1 MSTKTGSGQKKG
13 VGQLLIPLIAIC
25 LLIIFNLFR
34 DPGFFSIETKLN
46 TNGNTVLAG
55 NLIGAGAAVGNYL
68 LLGITVAKAAG
79 GPPEKVAMKVRSS
92 MTARMLGQAVICAA
106 AVGILKTNVYATILP
121 LLFPRIGIAF
131 RPMIDRKRGK
141 TAERDQTAE
150 AEGSDLLD

>member
-1 MSTKTGSGQKKG
+1 MAKLDPVVRKETAYAATWVAALSLVMEAAFLVLKRWSG
-13 VGQLLIPLIAIC
+13 A
-25 LLIIFNLFR
+25 
-34 DPGFFSIETKLN
+34 
-46 TNGNTVLAG
+46 VLAG

-92 MTARMLGQAVICAA
+92 MTARMLGQAVICAI

-131 RPMIDRKRGK
+131 RPMIDRKLGK
-141 TAERDQTAE
+141 TAETDQTAE

>member
-1 MSTKTGSGQKKG
+1 MAKLDPVVRNETAYAATWVAALSLVMEAAFLVLKRWSG
-13 VGQLLIPLIAIC
+13 A
-25 LLIIFNLFR
+25 
-34 DPGFFSIETKLN
+34 
-46 TNGNTVLAG
+46 VLAG

-92 MTARMLGQAVICAA
+92 MTARMLGQAVICAI

>member
-1 MSTKTGSGQKKG
+1 MAKLDPVVRKETAYAATWVAALSLVMEAAFLVLKRWSG
-13 VGQLLIPLIAIC
+13 A
-25 LLIIFNLFR
+25 
-34 DPGFFSIETKLN
+34 
-46 TNGNTVLAG
+46 VLAG

-131 RPMIDRKRGK
+131 RPMIDQKRGK
-141 TAERDQTAE
+141 TAETDQTAE